1 MYEHDLI
8 LMSALIF
15 APAVFGLGCLLLPK
29 KFVELCRWFALTGS
43 VVTLILSLILLVDYY
58 NRLDFHRGPKSLNDH
73 SSLLDARADEA
84 ARRASLEVP
93 ASREGYDCYASVP
106 WVERFNIN
114 FEVGVDGLSLPLI
127 VLTTIILVVA
137 VLASWSI
144 QENVRVYF
152 ALLLILETGVLGAFH
167 SLDLFLFYVFYE
179 VMLIPMYFLI
189 GLWGGARRKYAA
201 MKFVIY
207 TLVGSVFLL
216 VAIIILSFVEVRDF
230 HDKTIVD
237 TSAAIRKRESPNLV
251 ENEARSMRTFS
262 IPVLQRAGQAA
273 MLDLT
278 GQSERIEA
286 KPKSEGA
293 RTPRWDAKPRADG
306 KIELLGR
313 ETNPNEA
320 KSRRDGQSF
329 YTPTYQY
336 LIFALLFIG
345 FAIKV
350 PLVPLH
356 SWLPDAHVEAPTPI
370 SMILAG
376 VLLKLGGYG
385 IIRLAYPICP
395 YAAHELSWVVSGLGA
410 FAIVYGAVVCLG
422 QTDFKRLLAYS
433 SISHMGYV
441 ILGVGSWVGGSSWQ
455 YWAWGMNG
463 ASYQMLAH
471 GITSAAMFFV
481 VGVVYERAHHRD
493 LNGLGGLWSSMPL
506 YGGIS
511 ALLFFASMGL
521 PGLCGF
527 VGELLVVLG
536 SWKFSPILALCA
548 ILSTVLTAGYLLWA
562 WQRVFLGINP
572 KTAEYPDLS
581 LRETVIMLVLLL
593 LAIALGVFPQTL
605 VLNWSEGSLTG
616 LAESLS
622 LLTPATK

>member
-15 APAVFGLGCLLLPK
+15 APAAFGLGCLLLPK
-29 KFVELCRWFALTGS
+29 SWLEFTRWFALTGS

-58 NRLDFHRGPKSLNDH
+58 NRLDFHRGPKTLNDH
-73 SSLLDARADEA
+73 SSLLEARVDEA
-84 ARRASLEVP
+84 ARRAALELP
-93 ASREGYDCYASVP
+93 GSREGYDCYASVP
-106 WVERFNIN
+106 WVEKFNIN
-114 FEVGVDGLSLPLI
+114 YEIGVDGLSLPLI
-127 VLTTIILVVA
+127 VLTTIIFVVS

-144 QENVRVYF
+144 QENIRVYF
-152 ALLLILETGVLGAFH
+152 AFLLILETGVLGVFH
-167 SLDLFLFYVFYE
+167 ALDLFLFYVFYE

-207 TLVGSVFLL
+207 TLVGSVLLL
-216 VAIIILSFVEVRDF
+216 VAIILLSFVEVRDYF
-230 HDKTIVD
+230 DKPMVD
-237 TSAAIRKRESPNLV
+237 TTAAIRKRESPNLV
-251 ENEARSMRTFS
+251 ESDARSMRTFS
-262 IPVLQRAGQAA
+262 IPVLQRVGQVA
-273 MLDLT
+273 MLELT
-278 GQSERIEA
+278 GQAHRIAA

-293 RTPRWDAKPRADG
+293 RTPRWDPKPRPDG
-306 KIELLGR
+306 QIELLGR
-313 ETNPNEA
+313 EVPTGEA
-320 KSRRDGQSF
+320 KSRRADDPIYKSS
-329 YTPTYQY
+329 YQY
-336 LIFALLFIG
+336 LIFILLFVG

-350 PLVPLH
+350 PLIPLH

-385 IIRLAYPICP
+385 IFRIAYPICP
-395 YAAHELSWVVSGLGA
+395 YAAHELSGWIAGLGA
-410 FAIVYGAVVCLG
+410 FAIIYGALVCLG

-441 ILGVGSWVGGSSWQ
+441 ILGLGAWTGGGAWQ
-455 YWAWGMNG
+455 YWAWAMNG
-463 ASYQMLAH
+463 AVYQMIAH
-471 GITSAAMFFV
+471 GITSAAMFFI

-493 LNGLGGLWSSMPL
+493 LNGLGGLWASMPFF
-506 YGGIS
+506 GGV
-511 ALLFFASMGL
+511 ALLLFFASMGL

-536 SWKFSPILALCA
+536 AWKFSPVLTILA

-562 WQRVFLGINP
+562 WQRVFLGTNP
-572 KTAEYPDLS
+572 NTAHYPDLS
-581 LRETVIMLVLLL
+581 LREAIILLTLLL

-605 VLNWSEGSLTG
+605 VLNWSEGSITG

-622 LLTPATK
+622 LLTR